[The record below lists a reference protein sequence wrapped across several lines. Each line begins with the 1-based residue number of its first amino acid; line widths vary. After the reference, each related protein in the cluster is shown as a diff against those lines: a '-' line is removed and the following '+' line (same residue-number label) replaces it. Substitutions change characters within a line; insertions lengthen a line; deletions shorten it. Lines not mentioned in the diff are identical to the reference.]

1 MKLVVV
7 VTGAS
12 GAIYARRA
20 LRVLADLRAGTW
32 PNEPARSDL
41 QVDWVASATAPQVW
55 QTELGEPM
63 PDEIVAGPA
72 DGIESAG
79 PGESRGDEPQRS
91 RSGAQGSRGSSGPR
105 TTPPTEFFG
114 SGVIAGR
121 GGRPASGPRPAA
133 GASGEVGSSATVA
146 TVSPTSAAAP
156 TTALS
161 GTVGLRRWD
170 RGDFSAPFA
179 SGSNAPDAV
188 LVMPCSMSAL
198 SRVAHGGGD
207 DLAARACE
215 VALKE
220 RRRLVLVVRE
230 TPLSLVHL
238 RNMVAATE
246 AGAVILPAVPSFY
259 GAVRTLDDAVDTVV
273 ARALDHVGLRVALTR
288 RWGAPEVP

>member
-1 MKLVVV
+1 MKLVVI

-20 LRVLADLRAGTW
+20 LHVLADLCAGTGS
-32 PNEPARSDL
+32 NEPAYPGL
-41 QVDWVASATAPQVW
+41 EVDWVASATAPQVW
-55 QTELGEPM
+55 LTELGEPM
-63 PDEIVAGPA
+63 PLEISAHVPTVTAGEP
-72 DGIESAG
+72 
-79 PGESRGDEPQRS
+79 DEPDEPEVPPALPSATAARREPGTS
-91 RSGAQGSRGSSGPR
+91 RAG
-105 TTPPTEFFG
+105 PPTEFFG
-114 SGVIAGR
+114 SNVFGR
-121 GGRPASGPRPAA
+121 MSQAVTPSATPTLKGSAREPGPAS
-133 GASGEVGSSATVA
+133 ESAPSRV
-146 TVSPTSAAAP
+146 
-156 TTALS
+156 
-161 GTVGLRRWD
+161 RRWD
-170 RGDFSAPFA
+170 RQDFSAPFA

-246 AGAVILPAVPSFY
+246 AGAIILPAVPSFY
-259 GAVRTLDDAVDTVV
+259 GAVRTLEDAVDTVV
-273 ARALDHVGLRVALTR
+273 ARALDHVGLRVPLTR
-288 RWGAPEVP
+288 RWGDPESA